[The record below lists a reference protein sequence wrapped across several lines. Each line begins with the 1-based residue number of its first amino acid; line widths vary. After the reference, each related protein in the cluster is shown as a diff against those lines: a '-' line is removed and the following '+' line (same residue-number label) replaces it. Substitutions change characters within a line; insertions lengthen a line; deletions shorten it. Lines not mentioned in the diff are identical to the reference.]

1 MDDKELKA
9 HALEVIRRVKEIQET
24 LKLSDRELVARYP
37 QLGSAKSW
45 RERMLTGTL
54 EGLNLKRLASRLTE
68 LAQILDGG
76 TPVEAYV
83 EDLGF
88 AQTMSVKLA
97 RLEGQRTDRRVL
109 VCLAPTGVGKTV
121 WARRVFNENRATRL
135 YVRANPSWR
144 ENLVHICHGI
154 LDRMGEQPTSTGKK
168 AALDHLIAK
177 LRVEPKTL
185 IIDEAHEGGVALMR
199 IVKVLI
205 DETDCRVVYLAY
217 GTEFDRVRSATVGA
231 LIEAQQFLG
240 RCVKPVFDLY
250 AAGTQEADVQT
261 YLRRIGGLRG
271 EVVVVAREMLSLL
284 RKNYNLRLL
293 DDAIS
298 EARLRADNA
307 DEDLTASMVLRVVR
321 EMCGAVTEAKEAA

>member
-1 MDDKELKA
+1 
-9 HALEVIRRVKEIQET
+9 
-24 LKLSDRELVARYP
+24 
-37 QLGSAKSW
+37 LGSAKSW

-54 EGLNLKRLASRLTE
+54 EGLNLRRLAARLGE
-68 LAQILDGG
+68 LAQVLDGG
-76 TPVEAYV
+76 TPVDQYL

-88 AQTMSVKLA
+88 AAAMSLKLA
-97 RLEGQRTDRRVL
+97 RLEGQRTDRRIL

-121 WARRVFNENRATRL
+121 WARRAAHENRATRL

-154 LDRMGEQPTSTGKK
+154 LDRMGETPVSAGKK

-185 IIDEAHEGGVALMR
+185 LIDEAHEGGVALMR
-199 IVKVLI
+199 ILKVLV
-205 DETDCRVVYLAY
+205 DETESRAVYLAY

-240 RCVKPVFDLY
+240 RCMKPVFDTY
-250 AAGTQEADVQT
+250 ASGTREPDVIT
-261 YLRRIGGLRG
+261 YLRRAGGLRG
-271 EVVVVAREMLSLL
+271 ELAVVAREMLPLL

-293 DDAIS
+293 DDAIA
-298 EARLRADNA
+298 EARQRAETA
-307 DEDLTASMVLRVVR
+307 EQDLDAAAVLGVVR
-321 EMCGAVTEAKEAA
+321 EMCGCAV

>member
-1 MDDKELKA
+1 MEDKELRA
-9 HALEVIRRVKEIQET
+9 QVLAVVQRVREIQDT
-24 LKLSDRELVARYP
+24 LRLSDRELVARYP

-54 EGLNLKRLASRLTE
+54 EGLNLRRLAARLGE
-68 LAQILDGG
+68 LAQVLDGG
-76 TPVEAYV
+76 TPVDQYL

-88 AQTMSVKLA
+88 AAAMSLKLA
-97 RLEGQRTDRRVL
+97 RLEGQRTDRRIL

-121 WARRVFNENRATRL
+121 WARRAAHENRATRL

-154 LDRMGEQPTSTGKK
+154 LDRMGETPVSAGKK

-185 IIDEAHEGGVALMR
+185 LIDEAHEGGVALMR
-199 IVKVLI
+199 ILKVLV
-205 DETDCRVVYLAY
+205 DETESRAVYLAY

-240 RCVKPVFDLY
+240 RCMKPVFDTY
-250 AAGTQEADVQT
+250 ASGTREPDVIT
-261 YLRRIGGLRG
+261 YLRRAGGLRG
-271 EVVVVAREMLSLL
+271 ELAVVAREMLPLL

-293 DDAIS
+293 DDAIA
-298 EARLRADNA
+298 EARQRAETA
-307 DEDLTASMVLRVVR
+307 EQDLDAAAVLGVVR
-321 EMCGAVTEAKEAA
+321 EMCGCAV